1 MTTWTRK
8 AVITVSALW
17 LGGCQTLYEELPGG
31 TSGTPVATP
40 SPSRPGASVTPT
52 PAPAATPTP
61 APAATPTP
69 APAATPTPAPQTST
83 GCRLP
88 PGTGS
93 GESCPYL
100 SPSFLK
106 DVDDAIN
113 RVVIKQPQLFILNEQ
128 RGTGGYY
135 VRDGDAFHLAV
146 VRELEAVGLCAK
158 FDGEEIAVKD
168 SNSSNDQY
176 DIHLSSG
183 HIRRGDGSYRS
194 TCRPAWF

>member
-1 MTTWTRK
+1 MTTWTRT
-8 AVITVSALW
+8 AIAVSALW

-31 TSGTPVATP
+31 TSGSPVTTPTPSGPGTSVTP
-40 SPSRPGASVTPT
+40 SPT
-52 PAPAATPTP
+52 PASSPT
-61 APAATPTP
+61 
-69 APAATPTPAPQTST
+69 ATPTPAPQTSA
-83 GCRLP
+83 GCGLP

-113 RVVIKQPQLFILNEQ
+113 RVVTKQPQLFILNEQ
-128 RGTGGYY
+128 RGAGGYY
-135 VRDGDAFHLAV
+135 VRDGNAFHLAV
-146 VRELEAVGLCAK
+146 VSELEAVGLCAK

-168 SNSSNDQY
+168 TNASNDQY

-183 HIRRGDGSYRS
+183 HIRRGDGTYRS